1 MIKFGIIGT
10 SKITDKFIKWAS
22 LVEDFKLNAVYS
34 RTREKAEEF
43 SLKYGVE
50 YIFTDLDEMA
60 KSNEIDAVYIASPN
74 LFHESQSIL
83 FLNNKKHV
91 LCEKPIASNRKSFS
105 KMIEAALNNNVLLM
119 EAMKPTCVPNFQA
132 IKEQINNIG
141 KVRKFVVSYCQYS
154 SRYDAFKEGKYTN
167 AFNKELSNGALVDIG
182 VYCIYPMVALFGK
195 PKEIKAN
202 GVILPNSIDGE
213 GSILFRYDDFEGV
226 VIYSKIANSYLNSEI
241 QGEDGSLI
249 IDKISSLQN
258 ITLYSRN
265 GDILDVSTKQEYDPM
280 YYEVKEF
287 INLIENKRKESSMNT
302 HKISMEV
309 VEIMEEARKQLGIV
323 YQDDK

>member
-10 SKITDKFIKWAS
+10 SKITDEFIKSAS
-22 LVEDFKLNAVYS
+22 LLEDFKLNAVYS
-34 RTREKAEEF
+34 RTIEKAEKF
-43 SLKYGVE
+43 ASKYGVTN
-50 YIFTDLDEMA
+50 IFTDLEEMA

-91 LCEKPIASNRKSFS
+91 LCEKPIASNRKSFN
-105 KMIEAALNNNVLLM
+105 KMIEASRNNKVLLM
-119 EAMKPTCVPNFQA
+119 EAMKPTCVPNFQV
-132 IKEQINNIG
+132 IKQQINNIG
-141 KVRKFVVSYCQYS
+141 KVRKFSISFCQYS

-167 AFNKELSNGALVDIG
+167 AFNKDLSNGALADIG

-213 GSILFRYDDFEGV
+213 GSILFKYDDFEGV
-226 VIYSKIANSYLNSEI
+226 VMYSKIANSYINSEI

-249 IDKISSLQN
+249 IDKISSIQTV
-258 ITLYSRN
+258 TLYLRN
-265 GDILDVSTKQEYDPM
+265 GEISDVSTKQEYDPM
-280 YYEVKEF
+280 YYEAKEF
-287 INLIENKRKESSMNT
+287 INLIKNKRKESSINT

-323 YQDDK
+323 YKDDK